1 LRVGFLIDGICP
13 GANQFIY
20 TLTNY
25 LSSITG
31 FFHGW
36 QGLLENDFKLI
47 RANEIEQ
54 FKKMGGSIVGSTR
67 KISIFHDW
75 KSKVIRVLTMN
86 HIDLLVVLGSER
98 SFPMVSELF
107 SAGVKVVLLPC
118 ADSGSFCFSYRLGLT
133 TVTLQL
139 LNFFH
144 SLNRYDH
151 GSVTVLFP
159 NGIEDVI
166 SKLRLAS
173 DFVLLRE
180 SDKASVIFRNHPA
193 RETTTIKILGMLSS
207 AFPEKKDIEFARVC
221 AKKLV
226 DYLDN
231 PKGGVLAEIDGG
243 LKIIPLQ
250 YIKSQTEFTV
260 ERILEK
266 VRE

>member
-1 LRVGFLIDGICP
+1 
-13 GANQFIY
+13 
-20 TLTNY
+20 
-25 LSSITG
+25 
-31 FFHGW
+31 
-36 QGLLENDFKLI
+36 
-47 RANEIEQ
+47 
-54 FKKMGGSIVGSTR
+54 M
-67 KISIFHDW
+67 
-75 KSKVIRVLTMN
+75 
-86 HIDLLVVLGSER
+86 
-98 SFPMVSELF
+98 
-107 SAGVKVVLLPC
+107 
-118 ADSGSFCFSYRLGLT
+118 
-133 TVTLQL
+133 
-139 LNFFH
+139 
-144 SLNRYDH
+144 
-151 GSVTVLFP
+151 
-159 NGIEDVI
+159 
-166 SKLRLAS
+166 
-173 DFVLLRE
+173 LRE